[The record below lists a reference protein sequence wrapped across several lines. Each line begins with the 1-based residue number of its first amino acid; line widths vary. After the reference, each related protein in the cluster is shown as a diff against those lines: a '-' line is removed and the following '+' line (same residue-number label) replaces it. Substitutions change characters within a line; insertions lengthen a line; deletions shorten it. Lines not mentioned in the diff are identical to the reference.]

1 VSVSPEDFV
10 RAWQSSSSAAEVAGK
25 LDLSIAGVHSRAGF
39 YRKKGV
45 RLKYFR
51 HRLAPLDIDA
61 LNAIIDDGEEQPVV
75 PSQRRK
81 KLPSE

>member
-1 VSVSPEDFV
+1 MKISPEDFV
-10 RAWQSSSSAAEVAGK
+10 RAWQAASSAAEVAGK
-25 LDLSIAGVHSRAGF
+25 LDLSITGVHSRAGF

-51 HRLAPLDIDA
+51 HRLAPLDVDA
-61 LNAIIDDGEEQPVV
+61 LNAIIDGAEEQPAA
-75 PSQRRK
+75 PNQRRK